1 MRAGYLFLSM
11 LVMAGVTACQQES
24 SSVTMVAQPEATTP
38 SQQAG
43 QPEVAGQ
50 VTTPIAESTAEAAK
64 EIVEN
69 ATKEMADIEKV
80 DANKAA
86 IEEEVKAVV
95 TPASPTSPVV
105 PEAVA
110 ISPPVVEKPA
120 EVTKAAEEVKP
131 TTTVEKASGDPL
143 QGAKI
148 ARKCGACHTFGQGG
162 RSKMGPNLFGV
173 FGKIKGAVPGFK
185 YGSYLKTENA
195 AGEVWNEASLRAWNA
210 NSKAIAKAAGG
221 ISKMP
226 AQKITGTKA
235 DDLIAYLKSLK

>member
-24 SSVTMVAQPEATTP
+24 TSMTTVTPPETTTP
-38 SQQAG
+38 SQQAT
-43 QPEVAGQ
+43 QPEVAAP
-50 VTTPIAESTAEAAK
+50 TTESTAEVAK
-64 EIVEN
+64 EIVKN
-69 ATKEMADIEKV
+69 ATKEMAAIEKV
-80 DANKAA
+80 DTNKAV

-95 TPASPTSPVV
+95 TPASPTPAVV
-105 PEAVA
+105 PKSIV
-110 ISPPVVEKPA
+110 ISPPVAETPA
-120 EVTKAAEEVKP
+120 EVTKAAEEVQP
-131 TTTVEKASGDPL
+131 IIMVEKASGDPL
-143 QGAKI
+143 QGAKV
-148 ARKCGACHTFGQGG
+148 ARKCAACHTFDQGG

-173 FGKIKGAVPGFK
+173 FGRIKGAVTGFK
-185 YGSYLKTENA
+185 YGSYLKAQNA
-195 AGEVWNEASLRAWNA
+195 AREVWNEASLRSWNA